1 MSTPA
6 SMFHFKILLGSIGFL
21 PSAGARTSESGKGSK
36 NNGTSAAA
44 AASQRIKKKNLCQEA
59 GDEEAGDEDA
69 ERRGATRLAAA
80 PATARLERRDECE
93 KQNKTKPKTERE
105 GK

>member
-6 SMFHFKILLGSIGFL
+6 SMFHLQILLGSIGFL
-21 PSAGARTSESGKGSK
+21 PSAGARTSESGKESE

-59 GDEEAGDEDA
+59 GDEEAGDEEAGDEDA
-69 ERRGATRLAAA
+69 SRCCSSDGST
-80 PATARLERRDECE
+80 
-93 KQNKTKPKTERE
+93 
-105 GK
+105 